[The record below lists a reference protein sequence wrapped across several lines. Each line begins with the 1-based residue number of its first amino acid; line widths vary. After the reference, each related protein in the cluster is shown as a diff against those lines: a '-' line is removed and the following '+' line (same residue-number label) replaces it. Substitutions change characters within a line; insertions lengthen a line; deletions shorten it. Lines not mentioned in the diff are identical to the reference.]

1 MTVNKGP
8 VPFDL
13 VLVANRGEIA
23 VRILRT
29 LRRLGVGGVAVY
41 SDADRDASHVRL
53 ADAVVRL
60 GPPPARESYL
70 DIDRIV
76 DAALRSGAQAIHPG
90 YGFLSENA
98 AFARACREAGIAF
111 IGPSPEVIDAMGDK
125 IAAKDT
131 AIAAGVPVV
140 PGRHD
145 PHMDDDDIADAVR
158 EVGFPALLKP
168 AAGGGGKGMRVLRK
182 GDDVRA
188 AIAGSRREAVA
199 AFGDDRLLVERYVE
213 SPRHIEVQVLADKH
227 GSVIHLGEREC
238 SLQRRHQKVIEEAP
252 SPLLDAALREEI
264 CTSAVRLARAV
275 DYTSAGT
282 VEYVV
287 PATHPGDFAFLEMN
301 TRLQVEHPV
310 TEAVTGIDL
319 VEMQL
324 RVAAGEGLPL
334 TQDDV
339 RIDGH
344 AIEARVYAEDPARG
358 SLPTGG
364 TILLWREPQS
374 AREPESAREPGGGGK
389 ARALRVDAGVA
400 DGSEVTSYYDPMLAK
415 VIAHAPTRTGA
426 IAALERGL
434 GETVCLGVT
443 TNIDD
448 LRGILRDPRVKA
460 GDLDTGL
467 LDGRE
472 PLVLP
477 VTDPVVA
484 AAALALLPAPG
495 ETAFDAGD
503 AWRLGGPA
511 PQRWEIEGRAVYV
524 RAPDPG
530 GAAAAPSVEIE
541 GRRVAPDV
549 VDAVA
554 VSGEQVWLHDHDGH
568 HRLTAVHPRDRVVR
582 TESASGPEGR
592 WVARSPMPGA
602 VIDVPVAVGT
612 RVEAG
617 DALVVVEAMKMEH
630 TLRAPAASVVAR
642 VGVAVGEQ
650 VRLDQELVV
659 IELGALP

>member
-1 MTVNKGP
+1 MPADETP
-8 VPFDL
+8 LPFDR

-29 LRRLGVGGVAVY
+29 LRRLGIGGVAVY
-41 SDADRDASHVRL
+41 SYADRDAPHVRL
-53 ADAVVRL
+53 ADAAVRL
-60 GPPPARESYL
+60 GPAPARESYL
-70 DIDRIV
+70 DIDRVV
-76 DAALRSGAQAIHPG
+76 DSALRSGARAIHPG

-98 AFARACREAGIAF
+98 AFARACREAGIVF
-111 IGPSPEVIDAMGDK
+111 IGPTPEVIDAMGDK
-125 IAAKDT
+125 IAAKAT

-145 PHMDDDDIADAVR
+145 PDMDDDDIADAVR

-168 AAGGGGKGMRVLRK
+168 AAGGGGKGMRVVRE

-188 AIAGSRREAVA
+188 AIAGSRREAAA
-199 AFGDDRLLVERYVE
+199 AFADDRLLVERYVD
-213 SPRHIEVQVLADKH
+213 SPRHIEVQVLADEH
-227 GSVIHLGEREC
+227 GCVIHLGEREC

-252 SPLLDAALREEI
+252 SPLLDAGLREEI
-264 CTSAVRLARAV
+264 CASAVRLARAV
-275 DYTSAGT
+275 GYTSAGT

-287 PATHPGDFAFLEMN
+287 PAARPADFAFLEMN
-301 TRLQVEHPV
+301 PRLQVEPPV

-324 RVAAGEGLPL
+324 RVAAGERLPL
-334 TQDDV
+334 AQEDV

-364 TILLWREPQS
+364 TILLWREPESQ
-374 AREPESAREPGGGGK
+374 RQPEG
-389 ARALRVDAGVA
+389 LRVDAGVA
-400 DGSEVTSYYDPMLAK
+400 DGVQVTSYYDPMLAK
-415 VIAHAPTRTGA
+415 VIAHAPTRMSA
-426 IAALERGL
+426 IEALERGL
-434 GETVCLGVT
+434 GETVCIGVT

-448 LRGILRDPRVKA
+448 LRGILRDPRVRA
-460 GDLDTGL
+460 GDLDTSL

-472 PLVLP
+472 PRVP
-477 VTDPVVA
+477 AVSDPVIA

-495 ETAFDAGD
+495 ETTFDAGD

-511 PQRWEIEGRAVYV
+511 PQRWEIEGREVTVCAEGAVPSV
-524 RAPDPG
+524 DI
-530 GAAAAPSVEIE
+530 AAVPSVEIE
-541 GRRVAPDV
+541 GSRVAPDV

-554 VSGEQVWLHDHDGH
+554 VAGGQVWLHDAEGH

-582 TESASGPEGR
+582 AASTSGPEGR

-602 VIDVPVAVGT
+602 VTDVPVAVGA
-612 RVEAG
+612 RVEPG

-642 VGVAVGEQ
+642 VSVAVGEQ
-650 VRLDQELVV
+650 VRLDQDLVEVEL
-659 IELGALP
+659 EPAQGSAS